1 MDSYNSYC
9 YTDHVNKKGERMNT
23 INQLKLIQ
31 ADAQVY
37 FMKLHNIHWNVTGMM
52 FLPIHELTET
62 LYNEFAVIF
71 DDLAERQLQLG
82 EKPVLTMANALEISR
97 IKETN
102 ESSFT
107 SKESLEIILKDND
120 YFLNAFK
127 ELSRTADEAGDASTV
142 AYADDKVAWL
152 EKQNWQLKA
161 MLE

>member
-1 MDSYNSYC
+1 
-9 YTDHVNKKGERMNT
+9 MNT

-52 FLPIHELTET
+52 FQPIHALTEA
-62 LYNEFAVIF
+62 LYNEFAIVF
-71 DDLAERQLQLG
+71 DDLAERQLQLHQ
-82 EKPVLTMANALEISR
+82 KPVLTMSGALEISR

-107 SKESLEIILKDND
+107 STQALELILKDNQ
-120 YFLNAFK
+120 YFLEAFK
-127 ELSRTADEAGDASTV
+127 ELSATAGDENDATTV
-142 AYADDKVAWL
+142 AYADEKVAWL
-152 EKQNWQLKA
+152 EKENWQLRA

>member
-1 MDSYNSYC
+1 
-9 YTDHVNKKGERMNT
+9 MNT

-52 FLPIHELTET
+52 FQPIHALTET
-62 LYNEFAVIF
+62 LYNEFAIVF

-82 EKPVLTMANALEISR
+82 QKPVLTMSNALEISR

-107 SKESLEIILKDND
+107 STQALELILKDNQ
-120 YFLNAFK
+120 YFLEAFR
-127 ELSRTADEAGDASTV
+127 ELSSTAGDENDATTV
-142 AYADDKVAWL
+142 AYADEKVAWL
-152 EKQNWQLKA
+152 EKENWQLRA

>member
-1 MDSYNSYC
+1 
-9 YTDHVNKKGERMNT
+9 MNT

-52 FLPIHELTET
+52 FLPIHQLTEA

-82 EKPVLTMANALEISR
+82 QKPLLTMSSALEISR

-102 ESSFT
+102 ESSFS
-107 SKESLEIILKDND
+107 SKEALEIILADNE
-120 YFLNAFK
+120 YFLSAFRD
-127 ELSRTADEAGDASTV
+127 LSNTATDAGDASTI
-142 AYADDKVAWL
+142 AYADDKAAWL
-152 EKQNWQLKA
+152 EKEIWQLKA